1 LTVRFYLGTHKP
13 GWLGTTDVPLFVSR
27 RSLIGRRTM
36 PRARGPWALDSGGFT
51 EIAANGHW
59 FGTPAR
65 QYVAEVRRI
74 VDQVGR
80 PDFIAPQDWMCEP
93 EALAKTGLSLRMH
106 QQLTIWSY
114 QELRDLAPDLPW
126 CPVLQGWG
134 VTDYWRHH
142 DWYDA
147 VGIDLVGLPVVG
159 VGSVCRRQGAAS
171 AGSIFYTL
179 AERGLRNLHGFGL
192 KTKAL
197 AIAAELVGVY
207 GYCYL
212 ASADS
217 LAWSRQARFRPPL
230 PGCSHATCANCIRFA
245 LAWRRKVLASAEPA
259 PFTLAP
265 PVQRDLFTPATED

>member
-1 LTVRFYLGTHKP
+1 MRFYLGTHKP
-13 GWLGTTDVPLFVSR
+13 HWLELTDVPLFVSR

-51 EIAANGHW
+51 EIATAGHW

-106 QQLTIWSY
+106 QQLTTWSY
-114 QELRDLAPDLPW
+114 QELQDLAPELPW

-134 VTDYWRHH
+134 VTDYWRHAEQ
-142 DWYDA
+142 YAA
-147 VGIDLVGLPVVG
+147 VGVDLAALPVVG
-159 VGSVCRRQGAAS
+159 VGSVCRRQGTTS
-171 AGSIFYTL
+171 AGVIFHTL
-179 AERGLRNLHGFGL
+179 AEGYGLRNLHGFGL
-192 KTKAL
+192 KVKAL
-197 AIAAELVGVY
+197 EVAADLVGTY
-207 GYCYL
+207 GRCYL

-217 LAWSRQARFRPPL
+217 LAWSRHARWRAPL
-230 PGCSHATCANCIRFA
+230 PGCSHSSCANCIRYA
-245 LAWRRKVLASAEPA
+245 LQWRAEVLKAAEPA
-259 PFTLAP
+259 PFIPSAP
-265 PVQRDLFTPATED
+265 LPRGLFDEV